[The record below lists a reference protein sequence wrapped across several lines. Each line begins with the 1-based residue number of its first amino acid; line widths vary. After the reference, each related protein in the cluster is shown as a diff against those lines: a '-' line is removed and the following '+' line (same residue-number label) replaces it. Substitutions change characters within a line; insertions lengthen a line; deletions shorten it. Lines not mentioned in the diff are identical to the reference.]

1 MRRSI
6 GGRSV
11 AAKSGNAPNRGD
23 LVKLDFS
30 PQAGSEQA
38 GWRPA
43 IVVSPTAF
51 NAATGRA
58 FVCPVTSRVRD
69 WPFEVRVDTPDM
81 KGVILVDQLRTID
94 WDARGCRIVA
104 AAPGDVISAVLDM
117 LNLLFDPREA

>member
-1 MRRSI
+1 M
-6 GGRSV
+6 
-11 AAKSGNAPNRGD
+11 APKSGKAPSRGD

-30 PQAGSEQA
+30 PQAGTEQA

-69 WPFEVRVDTPDM
+69 WPFEVRVDTTEV

-94 WDARGCRIVA
+94 WDARGCRVIA
-104 AAPGDVISAVLDM
+104 AAPDDVIAAVLER
-117 LNLLFDPREA
+117 LNLLFDPSEA